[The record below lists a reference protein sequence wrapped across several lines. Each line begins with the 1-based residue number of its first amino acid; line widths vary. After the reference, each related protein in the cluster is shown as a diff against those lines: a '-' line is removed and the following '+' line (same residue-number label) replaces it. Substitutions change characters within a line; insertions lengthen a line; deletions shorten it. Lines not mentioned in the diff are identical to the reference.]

1 MCSSGVGQMASD
13 KEMMTPIGQNGITT
27 SESQSEVALS
37 SDRPRQKRN
46 SVAFMANLCRNENDA
61 KFGVDG

>member
-1 MCSSGVGQMASD
+1 MASD
-13 KEMMTPIGQNGITT
+13 KEMTPIGQNDITT
-27 SESQSEVALS
+27 SDSQSEIALS
-37 SDRPRQKRN
+37 SDQPRPKRN